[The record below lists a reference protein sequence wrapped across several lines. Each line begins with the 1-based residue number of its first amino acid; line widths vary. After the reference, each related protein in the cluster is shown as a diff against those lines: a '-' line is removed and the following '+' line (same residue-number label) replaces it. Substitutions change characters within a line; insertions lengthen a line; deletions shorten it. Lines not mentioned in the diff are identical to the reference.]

1 MVARLRHLR
10 EQREQRTPPPRTPRT
25 PDGQAESEPP
35 RFMPGDTI
43 FCMPWGNGQVRS
55 SRLTGRRELLR
66 VFFAEHG
73 ELEIDPSV
81 SVVRLIRAAQAGLEE
96 D

>member
-10 EQREQRTPPPRTPRT
+10 EQREQRPAAPRSSAQPAGAAT
-25 PDGQAESEPP
+25 P

-55 SRLTGRRELLR
+55 SQIADDRELIR

-81 SVVRLIRAAQAGLEE
+81 SVVRLIRATHIDTDES
-96 D
+96 